1 MIFKKQCVDGKV
13 VLIPIVL
20 VPVVLVLV
28 VLIPVLQEQERG
40 CMRMSFGAHY
50 TPKDKA
56 GSPQSEGD
64 DAHFICAEKNTIGM
78 ADGVGGWA
86 RFGIDAGKYARQ
98 LMSNVVTAVQKQQP
112 PLNRIVDL
120 RQALE
125 EGFLN
130 TKAMGSSTACIVTFK
145 DYYLRAINVG
155 NSGFMIFRNSKCV
168 YKSRIQQHGFN
179 YPYQLGNSMSCGKP
193 CSAIVTTVERLLP
206 GDITVLGTGGL
217 QDNMFTAE
225 IEDIIS
231 KGTLE
236 GVNTEKLAST
246 FALLA
251 LFNSMD
257 KNVDIPFAQ
266 VARLA
271 GLKHNGGKRD
281 DITVIVDHVIALI
294 EFSAEPFGS
303 QLSFVLCFLIINN
316 IHSFITLLGSCS
328 SVL

>member
-1 MIFKKQCVDGKV
+1 MIFKKQCVDGK
-13 VLIPIVL
+13 LVL
-20 VPVVLVLV
+20 VPV

-56 GSPQSEGD
+56 GNAQSEGD
-64 DAHFICAEKNTIGM
+64 DAHFICTEKNTIGV

-86 RFGIDAGKYARQ
+86 RYGVDAGIYARQ
-98 LMSNVVTAVQKQQP
+98 LMSNVVTAVQKQQT

-155 NSGFMIFRNSKCV
+155 DSGFMIFRNSICV
-168 YKSRIQQHGFN
+168 YKSPIQQHGFN
-179 YPYQLGNSMSCGKP
+179 YPYQLGNIMTCDKP

-206 GDITVLGTGGL
+206 GDIIVLGTDGL
-217 QDNMFTAE
+217 LDNMFTAE

-246 FALLA
+246 IAHLA

-257 KNVDIPFAQ
+257 KNVDSPFAQ
-266 VARLA
+266 AARLA

-281 DITVIVDHVIALI
+281 DITVIVGHVIA
-294 EFSAEPFGS
+294 
-303 QLSFVLCFLIINN
+303 
-316 IHSFITLLGSCS
+316 
-328 SVL
+328 

>member
-1 MIFKKQCVDGKV
+1 MIFKKQHVDGKV
-13 VLIPIVL
+13 AL
-20 VPVVLVLV
+20 VPV

-40 CMRMSFGAHY
+40 CMRMSFNVLY
-50 TPKDKA
+50 TRKDN
-56 GSPQSEGD
+56 SRNPQSEGD
-64 DAHFICAEKNTIGM
+64 HARAALVYIQENTIGV
-78 ADGVGGWA
+78 ADVVGNWA
-86 RFGIDAGKYARQ
+86 RYGVDAGKYARQ
-98 LMSNVVTAVQKQQP
+98 LMLNVVTAVQKQQS

-155 NSGFMIFRNSKCV
+155 DSGFKIFRNSKCV
-168 YKSRIQQHGFN
+168 YKSRIQQHGCN
-179 YPYQLGNSMSCGKP
+179 YPYQLGNSMTCDKP
-193 CSAIVTTVERLLP
+193 CSALVTTVERLLP
-206 GDITVLGTGGL
+206 GDIIVLGTDGL
-217 QDNMFTAE
+217 LDNIFTAE

-246 FALLA
+246 IAHLA

-257 KNVDIPFAQ
+257 KNVDSPFAQ
-266 VARLA
+266 VARLT

-281 DITVIVDHVIALI
+281 DITVIVGHVIA
-294 EFSAEPFGS
+294 
-303 QLSFVLCFLIINN
+303 
-316 IHSFITLLGSCS
+316 
-328 SVL
+328 

>member
-1 MIFKKQCVDGKV
+1 
-13 VLIPIVL
+13 
-20 VPVVLVLV
+20 
-28 VLIPVLQEQERG
+28 
-40 CMRMSFGAHY
+40 MRLSFGSHY

-64 DAHFICAEKNTIGM
+64 DAHFICAEKNTIGV

-86 RFGIDAGKYARQ
+86 RYGVDAGKYARQ
-98 LMSNVVTAVQKQQP
+98 LMSNVVTAVQRQQP

-168 YKSRIQQHGFN
+168 YKSLIQQRGFKLIQQRGFN
-179 YPYQLGNSMSCGKP
+179 YPYQLGNCMTCDKP

-206 GDITVLGTGGL
+206 GDIIVLSTGGL
-217 QDNMFTAE
+217 LDNMFTTE

-236 GVNTEKLAST
+236 GVNTEQLAST
-246 FALLA
+246 IAHWA

-257 KNVDIPFAQ
+257 KNVDSPFAQ
-266 VARLA
+266 AARLA

-281 DITVIVDHVIALI
+281 DITDIVGHVIA
-294 EFSAEPFGS
+294 
-303 QLSFVLCFLIINN
+303 
-316 IHSFITLLGSCS
+316 
-328 SVL
+328 

>member
-1 MIFKKQCVDGKV
+1 MIFKKQRVDGKV
-13 VLIPIVL
+13 VLIPVVL
-20 VPVVLVLV
+20 VPV

-40 CMRMSFGAHY
+40 CMRMSFGSHY
-50 TPKDKA
+50 TRKDKA
-56 GSPQSEGD
+56 GNPQSEGD
-64 DAHFICAEKNTIGM
+64 DAHFICAEKNTIGV

-86 RFGIDAGKYARQ
+86 RYGVDAGKYARQ
-98 LMSNVVTAVQKQQP
+98 LMSNVVTAVQRQQP
-112 PLNRIVDL
+112 PLNLIVDL

-168 YKSRIQQHGFN
+168 YKSLIQQHGFN
-179 YPYQLGNSMSCGKP
+179 YPYQLGNSMTCDKP
-193 CSAIVTTVERLLP
+193 CSAIVTVERLSP
-206 GDITVLGTGGL
+206 GDIIVLGTGGL
-217 QDNMFTAE
+217 LDNMFTAE

-246 FALLA
+246 IAHLA

-257 KNVDIPFAQ
+257 KNVDSPFAQ
-266 VARLA
+266 AARLA

-281 DITVIVDHVIALI
+281 DITVIVGHVI
-294 EFSAEPFGS
+294 
-303 QLSFVLCFLIINN
+303 V
-316 IHSFITLLGSCS
+316 
-328 SVL
+328 

>member
-13 VLIPIVL
+13 VL
-20 VPVVLVLV
+20 VPV

-56 GSPQSEGD
+56 GNPKSEGD
-64 DAHFICAEKNTIGM
+64 DAHFICAEKNTIGV
-78 ADGVGGWA
+78 ANGVGGWA
-86 RFGIDAGKYARQ
+86 RYARQ
-98 LMSNVVTAVQKQQP
+98 LMSNVVTAVQKQQT

-155 NSGFMIFRNSKCV
+155 DSGFMIFRNSKCV
-168 YKSRIQQHGFN
+168 YKSPIQQHGFN
-179 YPYQLGNSMSCGKP
+179 YPYQLGNIMTCDKP

-206 GDITVLGTGGL
+206 GDIIVLGTDGL
-217 QDNMFTAE
+217 LDNMFTAE

-236 GVNTEKLAST
+236 GVKTQKLAST
-246 FALLA
+246 IAHLA

-257 KNVDIPFAQ
+257 KNIDSPFAQ
-266 VARLA
+266 AARLA

-281 DITVIVDHVIALI
+281 DITVIVGHVIA
-294 EFSAEPFGS
+294 
-303 QLSFVLCFLIINN
+303 
-316 IHSFITLLGSCS
+316 
-328 SVL
+328 